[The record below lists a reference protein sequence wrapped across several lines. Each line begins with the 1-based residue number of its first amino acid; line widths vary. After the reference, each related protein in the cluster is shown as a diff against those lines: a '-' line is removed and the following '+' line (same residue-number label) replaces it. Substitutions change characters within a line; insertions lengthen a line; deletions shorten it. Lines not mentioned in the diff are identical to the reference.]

1 MGDPKRS
8 RKKSHKPRNPWQ
20 MDSLIQ
26 ELQLLGTY
34 GLRNKKELRRTNT
47 ELSRIRKQARQILAA
62 SEEVRSLEEPK
73 LLNSVSRKGFV
84 KKESSL
90 DDILALEVENLL
102 NRRLQSVVHKR
113 GITRTMS
120 QSRQLITHGHIQIGE
135 KRVTIPSYIVEI
147 NEEADVKLDPNSNIT
162 IEITPKESDLGSKEP
177 ENAVKEAEV
186 KVEETE
192 NAVKEAEVKV
202 EEPEVKKDAK
212 WAVVHVFSSYNNT
225 IVHITDLSGAETI
238 ALSSGGKHVKAD
250 RFQSSPYAAMKSAQ
264 AAVEIA
270 KNKGIES
277 VHIRVRAVGGVG
289 SRTPGPGAQA
299 AIRAI
304 ARSGFKVGR
313 IEDTTPIPHDTTR
326 KAGGR
331 RGRRA

>member
-1 MGDPKRS
+1 MKIKTPKRPK
-8 RKKSHKPRNPWQ
+8 RQFVPENIIIDDWKK
-20 MDSLIQ
+20 I
-26 ELQLLGTY
+26 E
-34 GLRNKKELRRTNT
+34 GLF
-47 ELSRIRKQARQILAA
+47 Q
-62 SEEVRSLEEPK
+62 
-73 LLNSVSRKGFV
+73 
-84 KKESSL
+84 
-90 DDILALEVENLL
+90 NLL
-102 NRRLQSVVHKR
+102 DRRLQSVVHKR
-113 GITRTMS
+113 GITRTMN

-147 NEEADVKLDPNSNIT
+147 NEETDVKLDPNSNIT
-162 IEITPKESDLGSKEP
+162 IEITPKETDLGSKEP
-177 ENAVKEAEV
+177 EVKVGETEV
-186 KVEETE
+186 KVEETAAE
-192 NAVKEAEVKV
+192 ETEVKV
-202 EEPEVKKDAK
+202 EEPEVKKDDK

>member
-1 MGDPKRS
+1 MGDPKRA

-20 MDSLIQ
+20 MDSLTQ

-47 ELSRIRKQARQILAA
+47 ELSRIRKQARQLLAA

-73 LLNSVSRKGFV
+73 LLNSVSRRGFV

-102 NRRLQSVVHKR
+102 DRRLQSVVHKR
-113 GITRTMS
+113 GITRTMN

-147 NEEADVKLDPNSNIT
+147 NEETDVKLDPNSNIT
-162 IEITPKESDLGSKEP
+162 IEITPKETDLGSKEP
-177 ENAVKEAEV
+177 EVKVGETEV
-186 KVEETE
+186 KVEETAAE
-192 NAVKEAEVKV
+192 ETEVKV
-202 EEPEVKKDAK
+202 EKPEVKKDAK